1 MQLMSVLFL
10 HDVKNWL
17 ATHPQQS
24 HTILNSPN
32 VCLNRQLQ
40 SLTQHSYPT
49 SKLQQGAE
57 LKQKALGV
65 MSYVILLHLQQPM
78 FPTLNI
84 TSCDPSVDQCAVC
97 NLGDTGNLQFSRAIC
112 VKDLKPQILNFIRY
126 QSESIKHFGAA
137 DFGLF

>member
-1 MQLMSVLFL
+1 MSVLFL
-10 HDVKNWL
+10 RDLKKL
-17 ATHPQQS
+17 ATLPPTTTKPRYSEFSKCLSQSPVAKPQAA
-24 HTILNSPN
+24 LLPN
-32 VCLNRQLQ
+32 LQ
-40 SLTQHSYPT
+40 IAARRRIEAKGIGSD
-49 SKLQQGAE
+49 
-57 LKQKALGV
+57 
-65 MSYVILLHLQQPM
+65 VILLHLQQPM